1 MIAASP
7 SFARGLSMRPL
18 HVLALSFA
26 LLGTGCA
33 TQAQQAATPRAPEY
47 QPEVGQAGKDVV
59 WVPTALV
66 LVNKMLDMAK
76 VTAADY
82 VIDLG
87 SGDGRTVIQA
97 AKRGARAHGIEYN
110 PDMVELAKRNALKE
124 GVTGK
129 ATFERADI
137 FQSDFSKATVI
148 TLFLLPD
155 LNLKLRPTILSLK
168 PGTRVVSNSFNM
180 GEWESDDSLTADAK
194 EGCTYWC
201 IAHLWYVPAKVEGT
215 WRTPQGELT
224 LGQNFQKISGTLKS
238 ASGMVPVIDGRMR
251 GEEISFRAGT
261 TQYTGRV
268 SGNSIQGTMTGG
280 GKTAAWSA
288 TKT

>member
-1 MIAASP
+1 MITLRRVHAA
-7 SFARGLSMRPL
+7 ALL
-18 HVLALSFA
+18 LALLA
-26 LLGTGCA
+26 TGCA
-33 TQAQQAATPRAPEY
+33 SQAQQAAPKPAGAEF
-47 QPEVGQAGKDVV
+47 QPEVGQPGKDVV
-59 WVPTALV
+59 WVPSALV
-66 LVNKMLDMAK
+66 LVNRMLDMAK
-76 VTAADY
+76 VTASDY

-110 PDMVELAKRNALKE
+110 PDMVELAKRNAIKE
-124 GVTGK
+124 SVTDK

-137 FQSDFSKATVI
+137 FQSDFSKASVI

-155 LNLKLRPTILSLK
+155 LNLKLRPTLLSMK
-168 PGTRVVSNSFNM
+168 PGTRIVSNSFNM

-224 LGQNFQKISGTLKS
+224 LGQNFQKVSGALKS
-238 ASGMVPVIDGRMR
+238 AGGMVPVLDGRLK
-251 GEEISFRAGT
+251 GDEISFRAGN

-268 SGNSIQGTMTGG
+268 NGSSMQGTMSAG
-280 GKTAAWSA
+280 GKSAAWSA
-288 TKT
+288 TKL